1 MSGLPARPGE
11 IPEFSTL
18 LYEEEAGVAWVTLN
32 RPERHNAFNLVMIDE
47 IHTLWKTLR
56 YRDSVRCVVLTGSG
70 DKAFCTGIDRDTD
83 VPQPSSPFAIED
95 PAIRLGPKTA
105 DLWKPVIVA
114 VNGMACGGAFY
125 LIGECEF
132 VVAAAHA
139 TFFDPHV
146 TYGMVT
152 AYETV
157 HLAQRMPHGELAR
170 LALLGTHERLTAHR
184 AHQIGLVTEVA
195 TDLPTL
201 RQAASWAAH
210 TIASAEPTAVEGTVR
225 ALWAARE
232 LSRGQALGLAP
243 HLVQLG
249 NLPPERQAGLFA
261 DRGRGGGWRAR

>member
-1 MSGLPARPGE
+1 MSDL
-11 IPEFSTL
+11 EFSTL
-18 LYEEEAGVAWVTLN
+18 LYEEDDGVARVTLN
-32 RPERHNAFNLVMIDE
+32 RPDRHNAFDLTMIDE
-47 IHTLWKTLR
+47 IHSLWKTLR

-70 DKAFCTGIDRDTD
+70 DKAFCTGIDRDTE
-83 VPQPSSPFAIED
+83 VPQPSSPFMIED

-132 VVAAAHA
+132 VIAAEHA

-152 AYETV
+152 AYEAI

-170 LALLGTHERLTAHR
+170 LALLGGSERMTARR
-184 AHQIGLVTEVA
+184 AHEIGLVSEVVPDNA
-195 TDLPTL
+195 RLHE
-201 RQAASWAAH
+201 AAAWAAR
-210 TIASAEPTAVEGTVR
+210 TIADSEPSAVEGTVR
-225 ALWAARE
+225 AIWAARE
-232 LSRGQALGLAP
+232 LSRGQALGIAP

-249 NLPPERQAGLFA
+249 NISPERQAALFA
-261 DRGRGGGWRAR
+261 DRTRGGGWRAR